1 MIAAL
6 ALALSVH
13 LSSVSQAGTFTF
25 PVQSE
30 QVVVGASTGI
40 AAAQTDDGIRETLS
54 EVDLAADTSSAPSPS
69 NVRVQNGSAT
79 LGAAAT
85 SVDVTIG
92 AVVMAQSFLTFSAS
106 FDDVNPGGGQVSGWI
121 VDPTTLRFER
131 SATGPIITVKWY
143 TAEFVSGVTV
153 QRGTANMT
161 AALLDIPI
169 TAVNLARSF
178 PIISYRI
185 AGGSYGDNDFLRA
198 KLTSTTNLQI
208 TVSAGTGGSCEW
220 QVIEYTGAAVQSG
233 DLSFAAGD
241 ASRSATV
248 AAVNVPKTWLLFSYA
263 SASGTGTN
271 IAQKMLWGT
280 LTDATTLTFD
290 RASTG
295 QAVDVTW
302 YLVEFTD
309 ATTVESGST
318 QFTTAQTQLD
328 VPIVCVDTLTSLATA
343 GGMSYR
349 GGSTPYT
356 TDDNPG
362 VSSVTLDLTSATNLR
377 LTRGLTGAVTASIGW
392 FVVRFAG
399 YLGCRISG
407 SYPGNIA
414 SEDGTF
420 IRYREGL
427 SSSTNHYPGAQTI
440 TTGANCG
447 GTFPSDLRSS
457 NDGDLC
463 LRESPTGTIAF
474 DASSST
480 SGSAASFT
488 FAHATTGA
496 NRLLVVGVAIRTDA
510 GQTVTS
516 ITYSGSAL
524 TFVRADTLAASVRS
538 ELWYRIAPATGSNN
552 VVVTLSASA
561 KAAVGAISLTGV
573 AQTAPVD
580 AQNGATGTSATPT
593 ETVTTVTDGAWVV
606 DALAFRSTGA
616 GTPTGNPGG
625 GQTQRWSQYNE
636 GGGTAT
642 NIRGKGSTE
651 GPRSPAGA
659 VVMDWALAASVD
671 WAVSGIAVQPA
682 DDAITVRHDFAAV
695 PAGDAYDVCVEAY
708 ILNAAGESMLL
719 QVLTPPAAWAT
730 RITVVKTADNDADQC
745 YTMTAAEYNGGS
757 VSIRWIGGTETG
769 ESTASDLRIDH
780 ERIVRRFT
788 NYRLDARYDWAGV
801 PVGDAYALI
810 VKGYRTNE
818 DVTVQVLT
826 PPATWNARITVNSVA
841 NQVFSYSLTPGEY
854 NGGSPSVRF
863 IDAVPAGDAVA
874 SDLFLDAATITTLHF
889 TYSLEVRQNIFH
901 VHAWNFTSG
910 AWDLLMAAPFTAAN
924 AYHNVSL
931 APPYL
936 SAGTVRLRYVDAAVQ
951 DTIGSALSLDFVAV
965 AIINDLPVL
974 TNDGVSPTSGDITTS
989 FTFFVRYS
997 DTENNAPSFVNL
1009 TLNGVPYA
1017 MVENNSADTNYVDG
1031 KDYFLVQVIGVRGT
1045 LNFFFS
1051 ARAVSGDTS
1060 LATTAVRQVS
1070 VQNRLPTISNGIASD
1085 AVHTGRPYGRDFNGT
1100 DLDNDTLAWSFI
1112 TNASWL
1118 SMGPVN
1124 GTIWGAAPSTASSF
1138 YVDVIAGDGFGG
1150 SASDN
1155 YTLSVTNAGPTITNS
1170 IASDGVHT
1178 SRPYVRDFNGTDPEG
1193 DALLWSLS
1201 TNASWLSLGP
1211 ANGTVWGVAPSA
1223 VGSYYVD
1230 LGLSDGFGGSASDN
1244 YTLSVGNLAPTISNP
1259 LVLDGVHMSRP
1270 YLRDFNGTDPDGDTL
1285 AWSMSTNA
1293 SWLAFGPAN
1302 GTVWGIAPS
1311 AATTYYVDIGV
1322 ADGFGG
1328 SASNNYTL
1336 SVGNLAPAI
1345 SNPLV
1350 TVTAFRR
1357 ASVAIDFNAFD
1368 ADADILSWSLQSN
1381 ATFLSVGS
1389 ANGTVSGLTPNVPS
1403 RHWVEVTVSDGF
1415 GGTDIVNFTF
1425 IIVNRVPQAIL
1436 TAPAAALE
1444 NDTYQGTFS
1453 GTDAD
1458 GDTLSWTLATNAAW
1472 LAIDPV
1478 NGTLR
1483 GTASAGVFFVNVTA
1497 RDPFGGVSYR
1507 NITLTVSRVVPPPPP
1522 LIPPIVAGGLTV
1534 LTLAVSA
1541 LAIAVVL
1548 VTASRRR
1555 RDLEQALLLDPSGK
1569 VRMRYDSPAAPFS
1582 EVQLLS
1588 LLEAQDRTGIEAI
1601 PADPHTLHLVRR
1613 KEGEWILVSKSKDTA
1628 RVTKAAEP
1636 LFTSVERDWIVHV
1649 PIDETPAP

>member
-1 MIAAL
+1 M
-6 ALALSVH
+6 
-13 LSSVSQAGTFTF
+13 
-25 PVQSE
+25 
-30 QVVVGASTGI
+30 
-40 AAAQTDDGIRETLS
+40 
-54 EVDLAADTSSAPSPS
+54 
-69 NVRVQNGSAT
+69 
-79 LGAAAT
+79 
-85 SVDVTIG
+85 
-92 AVVMAQSFLTFSAS
+92 
-106 FDDVNPGGGQVSGWI
+106 
-121 VDPTTLRFER
+121 
-131 SATGPIITVKWY
+131 
-143 TAEFVSGVTV
+143 
-153 QRGTANMT
+153 
-161 AALLDIPI
+161 
-169 TAVNLARSF
+169 
-178 PIISYRI
+178 
-185 AGGSYGDNDFLRA
+185 
-198 KLTSTTNLQI
+198 
-208 TVSAGTGGSCEW
+208 
-220 QVIEYTGAAVQSG
+220 
-233 DLSFAAGD
+233 
-241 ASRSATV
+241 
-248 AAVNVPKTWLLFSYA
+248 
-263 SASGTGTN
+263 
-271 IAQKMLWGT
+271 
-280 LTDATTLTFD
+280 
-290 RASTG
+290 
-295 QAVDVTW
+295 
-302 YLVEFTD
+302 
-309 ATTVESGST
+309 
-318 QFTTAQTQLD
+318 
-328 VPIVCVDTLTSLATA
+328 
-343 GGMSYR
+343 
-349 GGSTPYT
+349 
-356 TDDNPG
+356 
-362 VSSVTLDLTSATNLR
+362 
-377 LTRGLTGAVTASIGW
+377 TASIGW
-392 FVVRFAG
+392 FVVRFTG

-407 SYPGNIA
+407 SYPANIA

-420 IRYREGL
+420 VRYREGL
-427 SSSTNHYPGAQTI
+427 PSSTNHYPGVQTI

-447 GTFPSDLRSS
+447 GTFPSDIRSS

-463 LRESPTGTIAF
+463 LRESPSGTIAF

-480 SGSAASFT
+480 SGSSASFT
-488 FAHATTGA
+488 FAHTTSGA

-516 ITYSGSAL
+516 ITYSGVAL
-524 TFVRADTLAASVRS
+524 TFVRADTFAASVRS
-538 ELWYRIAPATGSNN
+538 ELWYRIAPATGSNS

-573 AQTAPVD
+573 TQTAPVE

-593 ETVTTVTDGAWVV
+593 ETVTTVTDGAWVI

-616 GTPTGNPGG
+616 GTPTGNPGA

-671 WAVSGIAVQPA
+671 WAVSGIAVQPG
-682 DDAITVRHDFAAV
+682 DEAITVRHDFAAV

-708 ILNAAGESMLL
+708 ILNAGGESMLL

-745 YTMTAAEYNGGS
+745 YTLTAAEYNGGS
-757 VSIRWIGGTETG
+757 VSIRWVGGTESG
-769 ESTASDLRIDH
+769 DSTASDLRIDH

-788 NYRLDARYDWAGV
+788 NYRLDARSDWAGV
-801 PVGDAYALI
+801 PIGDAYALR
-810 VKGYRTNE
+810 VKGYRTTE
-818 DVTVQVLT
+818 DVTVQVLS
-826 PPATWNARITVNSVA
+826 PPATWNTRITVNSVA
-841 NQVFSYSLTPGEY
+841 NQLFSYTLTAGEY

-874 SDLFLDAATITTLHF
+874 SDLFLDAATITTVHL
-889 TYSLEVRQNIFH
+889 TYSLEVRQNITGVMPDPNPILVVKGNVTAGGENFH

-910 AWDLLMAAPFTAAN
+910 AWDVLMAAPFTGAN

-931 APPYL
+931 APAYL
-936 SAGTVRLRYVDAAVQ
+936 SGGTVRLRYVDEALQ
-951 DTIGSALSLDFVAV
+951 DTIGSALSLDLVAV
-965 AIINDLPVL
+965 VILNDQPVL
-974 TNDGVSPTSGDITTS
+974 TNDGVSPASGDITTS
-989 FTFFVRYS
+989 FTFFVRYF
-997 DTENNAPSFVNL
+997 DTENNAPAFVNL

-1017 MVENNSADTNYVDG
+1017 MVENNSADTNYADG
-1031 KDYFLVQVIGVRGT
+1031 KDYFLVQVIGTRGT
-1045 LNFFFS
+1045 FDFFFT
-1051 ARAVSGDTS
+1051 ARAVSGDPA
-1060 LATTAVRQVS
+1060 LATTAVQQVS
-1070 VQNRLPTISNGIASD
+1070 VLNRPPTISNGIASD
-1085 AVHTGRPYGRDFNGT
+1085 AVHTGLPYARDFNGT
-1100 DLDNDTLAWSFI
+1100 DPDNDTLAWSLI

-1124 GTIWGAAPSTASSF
+1124 GTVWGVAPSGVSSF

-1155 YTLSVTNAGPTITNS
+1155 FTLSVTDVGPTITNS
-1170 IASDGVHT
+1170 IAIDGVHT

-1193 DALLWSLS
+1193 DVLLWSFS
-1201 TNASWLSLGP
+1201 TNASWLSVGP
-1211 ANGTVWGVAPSA
+1211 ANGTVWGVAPVA

-1259 LVLDGVHMSRP
+1259 LVIDGVHTGRP
-1270 YLRDFNGTDPDGDTL
+1270 YVRDFNGIDPDGDTL

-1293 SWLAFGPAN
+1293 SWLTFGPAN
-1302 GTVWGIAPS
+1302 GTVWGVAPS
-1311 AATTYYVDIGV
+1311 ATSTYFVGIAV

-1350 TVTAFRR
+1350 TITGFRR

-1368 ADADILSWSLQSN
+1368 ADADILSWSLQTN

-1403 RHWVEVTVSDGF
+1403 RYWVEVTVSDGF
-1415 GGTDIVNFTF
+1415 GGTDIVNFTL
-1425 IIVNRVPQAIL
+1425 IIVNRAPLAIL
-1436 TAPAAALE
+1436 TAPATALE

-1453 GTDAD
+1453 GTDLD
-1458 GDTLSWTLATNAAW
+1458 GDTLSWTLATNASW
-1472 LAIDPV
+1472 LVIDPV
-1478 NGTLR
+1478 GGTLR

-1497 RDPFGGVSYR
+1497 RDPFGGVAYR

-1522 LIPPIVAGGLTV
+1522 LIPPLVAGGLTV

-1541 LAIAVVL
+1541 LAITVVL

-1582 EVQLLS
+1582 EGQLLS
-1588 LLEAQDRTGIEAI
+1588 LLGAQDRTGIEAI

-1636 LFTSVERDWIVHV
+1636 LFTSVEQDWIVHV
-1649 PIDETPAP
+1649 PIDESPSP